1 MTSRFK
7 FPAAQTLLI
16 IIAALVAIA
25 TWFIPA
31 GNYDTLLYNESEGQF
46 IRSSK
51 GSILKLPATQETLDV
66 LNVKL
71 PLENFLSGAI
81 NKPISI
87 PGSFNYV
94 DPNPQGFSEFIQAP
108 VKGIIAAAE
117 IIFLVLFIGGLIG
130 VINIT
135 GAFESGIL
143 WLTRVLKGKEY
154 LLIIFTTFIIALGG
168 TTFGLGEE
176 TLAFLPILIPVF
188 MAAKYDALVG
198 LACVFLGSQVGVM
211 CSTTNPFAAIIASDA
226 AGVNWTTGLNLR
238 MIVFMICIVATIV
251 YILYYAR
258 RVRLAPE
265 KSLIYDQRHQM
276 NDLFGTRENNAIPKL
291 NLNLRLILF
300 VFTLSFIIM
309 IYGVSRLGWWFIE
322 MSSVFLCAAI
332 LIGLLARMKEENFIS
347 SFCKGAGELLGVA
360 FIIGIA
366 RGISILMADGLISD
380 TILYHA
386 STFTT
391 GMDKGVFVNSL
402 FAIYNGLSFF
412 IPSTSGMAVLTMPI
426 MSPLGDSVNIGREII
441 VNAYM
446 YGHGLFGIIN
456 PTGLILASLG
466 VVKIGYD
473 RWLKFIWPLL
483 IIFAVIL
490 MLVLTISVY

>member
-1 MTSRFK
+1 MIKKIK
-7 FPAAQTLLI
+7 FPSAQTLLI
-16 IIAALVAIA
+16 IIAALVAIG

-31 GNYDTLLYNESEGQF
+31 GNYDTLFYSDSEELF
-46 IRSSK
+46 VRSSMGK
-51 GSILKLPATQETLDV
+51 TTTLPATQETLDA

-71 PLENFLSGAI
+71 PLDNFLGGAI

-87 PGSFNYV
+87 PGTFNYV

-108 VKGIIAAAE
+108 VKGIIEAAE

-130 VINIT
+130 VINVT

-143 WLTRVLKGKEY
+143 SLTRILKGKEF

-188 MAAKYDALVG
+188 IAAKYDALVG
-198 LACVFLGSQVGVM
+198 LACIFLGSQVGVM

-226 AGVNWTTGLNLR
+226 AGVNWTTGLNMR
-238 MIVFMICIVATIV
+238 MFVFLICIVTTILF
-251 YILYYAR
+251 ILFYAR
-258 RVRLAPE
+258 KVRLSPE
-265 KSLIYDQRHQM
+265 KSLIYDQRHEM
-276 NDLFGTRENNAIPKL
+276 NNLFGTGDIAGIPKL
-291 NLNLRLILF
+291 NFKLRLILF
-300 VFTLSFIIM
+300 IFVLSFIVM
-309 IYGVSRLGWWFIE
+309 IYGVSSLGWYFIE
-322 MSSVFLCAAI
+322 MSAVFLCASI
-332 LIGLLARMKEENFIS
+332 IIGLLSRMEEQRFID
-347 SFCKGAGELLGVA
+347 SFCKGAGDLLGVA

-380 TILYHA
+380 TILFHA
-386 STFTT
+386 SSFTT
-391 GMDKGVFVNSL
+391 GMEKGVFVNSL

-426 MSPLGDSVNIGREII
+426 ISPLADTVNIGREII

-483 IIFAVIL
+483 VIFAVIL
-490 MLVLTISVY
+490 MLVLTLSVY

>member
-1 MTSRFK
+1 M
-7 FPAAQTLLI
+7 
-16 IIAALVAIA
+16 AIA

-31 GNYDTLLYNESEGQF
+31 GNYDTLLYNESDGLF
-46 IRSSK
+46 LISSR
-51 GSILKLPATQETLDV
+51 GNISTLLATQQTLKD
-66 LNVKL
+66 LDVKL
-71 PLENFLSGAI
+71 PLENFISGAI

-87 PGSFNYV
+87 PDTFQYV
-94 DPNPQGFSEFIQAP
+94 DSNPQGFSEFIQAP
-108 VKGIIAAAE
+108 VKGIIAASE

-130 VINIT
+130 VINVT

-154 LLIIFTTFIIALGG
+154 LLIIFTTFIMALGG

-176 TLAFLPILIPVF
+176 TLVFLPILIPVF

-211 CSTTNPFAAIIASDA
+211 CSTTNPFAAIIATDA
-226 AGVNWTTGLNLR
+226 AGVNWTTGLDLR
-238 MIVFMICIVATIV
+238 MIVFMMCILATII
-251 YILYYAR
+251 YILVYAR
-258 RVRLAPE
+258 KVRLSPE
-265 KSLIYDQRHQM
+265 RSLIYDQRAQM
-276 NDLFGTRENNAIPKL
+276 NTLFGTGQKTDIPGL

-309 IYGVSRLGWWFIE
+309 IYGVSSLGWWFIE

-332 LIGLLARMKEENFIS
+332 LIGLLARMKEEDFIS
-347 SFCKGAGELLGVA
+347 SFCKGAGNLLGVA

-483 IIFAVIL
+483 IIFAVML
-490 MLVLTISVY
+490 MLVLTYSVY